1 MSAGC
6 ELIARC
12 CRMII
17 VGGGPVVC
25 SLEIKGNAV
34 FLMLLFLKRLFV
46 CATHR
51 ETRTVLKRNEKFRN

>member
-6 ELIARC
+6 EIIARC

-34 FLMLLFLKRLFV
+34 FLMLLF
-46 CATHR
+46 
-51 ETRTVLKRNEKFRN
+51 